1 MRNIALSFIFL
12 ISIIAVLVYM
22 AAAQGSPLA
31 AFILG
36 ILTAGTLLALGQ
48 GASIL
53 QNHIAT
59 KHRQA
64 DFINNARE
72 NLAIMQR
79 MQAIQNQQNTQ
90 LLRQVKQLPA
100 GSSDHQPEL
109 VIDDAVFS
117 QLED

>member
-1 MRNIALSFIFL
+1 MRSVTLSFVFPVC
-12 ISIIAVLVYM
+12 IIAVLVYM

-59 KHRQA
+59 KRQQA

-79 MQAIQNQQNTQ
+79 MQAIQNQQNAQ
-90 LLRQVKQLPA
+90 LMSQVRTLPT
-100 GSSDHQPEL
+100 GQNNQSGEL
-109 VIDDAVFS
+109 VIDDAVFA

>member
-1 MRNIALSFIFL
+1 MRGVALSFVFTVG
-12 ISIIAVLVYM
+12 IIAVLIFM
-22 AAAQGSPLA
+22 AAVQHSPLA

-36 ILTAGTLLALGQ
+36 ILVAGTLLALGQ
-48 GASIL
+48 GASML
-53 QNHIAT
+53 QNHIAA
-59 KHRQA
+59 KRQQT

-90 LLRQVKQLPA
+90 LLRQVKQLPP
-100 GSSDHQPEL
+100 GNRDHQAEL
-109 VIDDAVFS
+109 IIDDAIFS